1 MANGTESTSYTLP
14 PQYIQDFLAGGGEGS
29 GVAGL
34 FPLLNQS
41 MNQQFATMGQPGAT
55 PYTYA
60 GERIA
65 GFDPRELAGFELAD
79 QAIGSYA
86 PYLNRQTDLSE
97 AGLTT
102 GLGGLQQ
109 QREYGT
115 QALAKQQAGIGQAE
129 ALNRQGLGSQLA
141 GYGQAEALNRQGLG
155 SQLAGLQESGQRL
168 RGLEGLQDAGF
179 NQAQNLYGEAV
190 GSIMQG
196 ADRGSR
202 LAGQGAQRSLA
213 GLGDATS
220 TARGA
225 YGLLG
230 SQLGGSDLTAR
241 GTLQDA
247 ARTSLGAAREFD
259 PASASRYMNPYEDQV
274 VQQTLRDVREQGSI
288 ADQGRRAREIASG
301 AFGGSRS
308 RLQAGELAEAQ
319 RGAEMDAVSQ
329 LRRAGFGE
337 SLGQA
342 STAFEN
348 QQRRQ
353 AGAAS
358 QLGNIAGGLGS
369 LAGQQAT
376 AGQNLANQF
385 ANYGQAAGGTLANLG
400 ATETNLG
407 QIRGGAQSGL
417 GSAIQGLTG
426 QRVGLGQNL
435 ATGVANLGQATGAAQ
450 QNLGNTLGNLGQ
462 QTGAS
467 YQNLGNTLGNLGQMG
482 GSALNRLGST
492 FGQTGVQGGSLQQ
505 QTGNQMGA
513 IGNNLGNLQRQDIS
527 LLGSVGGANRG
538 MNQAAND
545 LAYQNFVGQYNLPQ
559 NLLGQYS
566 GISQGIAPLAGA
578 TGYNMTQAPSV
589 DYLSSGL
596 GGFMTAAGQ
605 TYGGAT

>member
-1 MANGTESTSYTLP
+1 MAEGQTSTSYTLP

-41 MNQQFATMGQPGAT
+41 LNQQFATMGQPGAT
-55 PYTYA
+55 PFTYG

-79 QAIGSYA
+79 QAIGSYL
-86 PYLNRQTDLSE
+86 PYLNRQSALNE
-97 AGLTT
+97 AGLAT
-102 GLGGLQQ
+102 GLAGLTAQQ
-109 QREYGT
+109 T
-115 QALAKQQAGIGQAE
+115 QAGLGKDMTLAGLAE
-129 ALNRQGLGSQLA
+129 ADALNRQGLGSQIA
-141 GYGQAEALNRQGLG
+141 GYGEAGT
-155 SQLAGLQESGQRL
+155 RL
-168 RGLEGLQDAGF
+168 RGLQDTQDYGF
-179 NQAQNLYGEAV
+179 NQAQNLYGDAA
-190 GSIMQG
+190 GSVIRG
-196 ADRGSR
+196 ADQGGR
-202 LAGQGAQRSLA
+202 LAGMGAERSLA

-230 SQLGGSDLTAR
+230 SQLGGTDLTAR

-247 ARTSLGAAREFD
+247 ARTSLGATREFD
-259 PASASRYMNPYEDQV
+259 PASASRFMNPYEDQV

-353 AGAAS
+353 AGAAG

-385 ANYGQAAGGTLANLG
+385 ANYGQAAGTTLGNLGTTMANLG
-400 ATETNLG
+400 QL
-407 QIRGGAQSGL
+407 RGGAQSGL

-426 QRVGLGQNL
+426 QRVGLGQNI
-435 ATGVANLGQATGAAQ
+435 ASGVGNLGAATGAA
-450 QNLGNTLGNLGQ
+450 
-462 QTGAS
+462 

-482 GSALNRLGST
+482 GAALNRYGST
-492 FGQTGVQGGSLQQ
+492 LGQTGVQSGALQQ
-505 QTGNQMGA
+505 ATGNQMGA

-538 MNQAAND
+538 MNQAIND

-566 GISQGIAPLAGA
+566 GIAQGISPLAGA
-578 TGYNMTQAPSV
+578 TGYNMTQTPNV

-596 GGFMTAAGQ
+596 GGFMNAVGQ
-605 TYGGAT
+605 TYGAQT

>member
-1 MANGTESTSYTLP
+1 MANGDSSNTSYTLP

-41 MNQQFATMGQPGAT
+41 LNQQFATMGQPGAT
-55 PYTYA
+55 PFTYG

-79 QAIGSYA
+79 QAIGSYI
-86 PYLNRQTDLSE
+86 PYLNRQSALNE
-97 AGLTT
+97 AGLASGLAGLTAQQT
-102 GLGGLQQ
+102 QAGLGKDMTLAGL
-109 QREYGT
+109 
-115 QALAKQQAGIGQAE
+115 AE
-129 ALNRQGLGSQLA
+129 ADTFNREGLASQLA
-141 GYGQAEALNRQGLG
+141 GFGQAETLNRQGLG

-168 RGLEGLQDAGF
+168 RGLEGLQNYGL
-179 NQAQNLYGEAV
+179 NQAQNLYGDAA
-190 GSIMQG
+190 GSVIRG
-196 ADRGSR
+196 ADQGGR
-202 LAGQGAQRSLA
+202 LAGMGAERSLA

-230 SQLGGSDLTAR
+230 SQLGGTNLTAR

-247 ARTSLGAAREFD
+247 ARTSLGATREFD
-259 PASASRYMNPYEDQV
+259 PASASRFMNPYEDQV

-319 RGAEMDAVSQ
+319 RGAEIDAVSQ

-353 AGAAS
+353 AGAAG

-385 ANYGQAAGGTLANLG
+385 ANYGQAAGTTLGNLGTTMANLG
-400 ATETNLG
+400 QL
-407 QIRGGAQSGL
+407 RGGAQSGL

-426 QRVGLGQNL
+426 QRVGLGQNI
-435 ATGVANLGQATGAAQ
+435 ASGVANLGQATGAAQ

-482 GSALNRLGST
+482 GSALNQYGST
-492 FGQTGVQGGSLQQ
+492 LGQTGIQAGGLQQ
-505 QTGNQMGA
+505 STGNQMGT
-513 IGNNLGNLQRQDIS
+513 IGNNLGSLQRQDIS

-538 MNQAAND
+538 MNQAIND
-545 LAYQNFVGQYNLPQ
+545 LGYQNFVGQYNLPQ

-566 GISQGIAPLAGA
+566 GIAQGISPLGGA
-578 TGYNMTQAPSV
+578 TSYNMTQAPNV

-596 GGFMTAAGQ
+596 GGFMNAAGQ
-605 TYGGAT
+605 TYMGG

>member
-1 MANGTESTSYTLP
+1 MANGDSSNTSYTLP

-41 MNQQFATMGQPGAT
+41 LNQQFATMGQPGAT
-55 PYTYA
+55 PFTYG

-79 QAIGSYA
+79 QAIGSYI
-86 PYLNRQTDLSE
+86 PYLNRQSALNE
-97 AGLTT
+97 AGLASGLAGLSAQQTQA
-102 GLGGLQQ
+102 GLGKDMTLAGL
-109 QREYGT
+109 
-115 QALAKQQAGIGQAE
+115 AE
-129 ALNRQGLGSQLA
+129 ADTFNRQGLGSQLA
-141 GYGQAEALNRQGLG
+141 GYGEAG
-155 SQLAGLQESGQRL
+155 SRL
-168 RGLEGLQDAGF
+168 RGLQGIQDIGL
-179 NQAQNLYGEAV
+179 NQAQNLYGDAA
-190 GSIMQG
+190 GSVIRG
-196 ADRGSR
+196 ADQGGR
-202 LAGQGAQRSLA
+202 LAGMGAERSLA

-230 SQLGGSDLTAR
+230 SQLGGTDLTAR

-247 ARTSLGAAREFD
+247 ARTSLGATREFD
-259 PASASRYMNPYEDQV
+259 PASASRFMNPYEDQV

-319 RGAEMDAVSQ
+319 RGAEIDAVSQ

-353 AGAAS
+353 AGAAG

-385 ANYGQAAGGTLANLG
+385 ANYGQAAGTTLGNLGTTMANLG
-400 ATETNLG
+400 QL
-407 QIRGGAQSGL
+407 RGGAQSGL
-417 GSAIQGLTG
+417 GSAVQGLTG
-426 QRVGLGQNL
+426 QRVGLGQNI
-435 ATGVANLGQATGAAQ
+435 ASGIGNLGAATGAA
-450 QNLGNTLGNLGQ
+450 
-462 QTGAS
+462 

-482 GSALNRLGST
+482 GSALNQYGST
-492 FGQTGVQGGSLQQ
+492 LGQTGIQAGGLQQ
-505 QTGNQMGA
+505 STGNQMGT
-513 IGNNLGNLQRQDIS
+513 IGNNLGSLQRQDIS

-538 MNQAAND
+538 MNQAIND
-545 LAYQNFVGQYNLPQ
+545 LGYQNFVGQYNLPQ

-566 GISQGIAPLAGA
+566 GIAQGISPLGGA
-578 TGYNMTQAPSV
+578 TSYNMTQAPNV

-596 GGFMTAAGQ
+596 GGFMNAAGQ
-605 TYGGAT
+605 TYMGG

>member
-1 MANGTESTSYTLP
+1 MANGTSTSYTLP

-41 MNQQFATMGQPGAT
+41 MNQQFATLGQPGAT
-55 PYTYA
+55 PYTYQ

-65 GFDPRELAGFELAD
+65 GFDPRELAGFNLAD
-79 QAIGSYA
+79 QAIGSYV
-86 PYLNRQTDLSE
+86 PYLNRQTALNE
-97 AGLTT
+97 AGLTS
-102 GLGGLQQ
+102 GLAGLVS
-109 QREYGT
+109 QRNRAD
-115 QALAKQQAGIGQAE
+115 QALAKEQAGFTQAE
-129 ALNRQGLGSQLA
+129 ALNRAGLASQLTGLG
-141 GYGQAEALNRQGLG
+141 
-155 SQLAGLQESGQRL
+155 ESGQRL
-168 RGLEGLQDAGF
+168 RGLEGLQNAGF
-179 NQAQNLYGEAV
+179 NQAQNLYGDAV

-202 LAGQGAQRSLA
+202 LAGQGARRSLA
-213 GLGDATS
+213 GLGDATA

-230 SQLGGSDLTAR
+230 SQLGGADLTAR

-247 ARTSLGAAREFD
+247 ARTSLGATREFD
-259 PASASRYMNPYEDQV
+259 PVSASRYMNPYEDQV
-274 VQQTLRDVREQGSI
+274 VQQTLRDVRDEGSFV
-288 ADQGRRAREIASG
+288 DQQRRAREIASG

-308 RLQAGELAEAQ
+308 RLQASELADAQ
-319 RGAEMDAVSQ
+319 RQAEMDAVSQ

-385 ANYGQAAGGTLANLG
+385 ANYGQAAGGTLSNLG
-400 ATETNLG
+400 ATEANLG
-407 QIRGGAQSGL
+407 QLRGGAQSGL

-426 QRVGLGQNL
+426 QRVNLGQNIAAGVGDL
-435 ATGVANLGQATGAAQ
+435 GLTTGRAQ
-450 QNLGNTLGNLGQ
+450 QNLGSTLGQLGQ
-462 QTGAS
+462 
-467 YQNLGNTLGNLGQMG
+467 LGGT
-482 GSALNRLGST
+482 ALNRLGST
-492 FGQTGVQGGSLQQ
+492 YGQTGIQGGALQQ
-505 QTGNQMGA
+505 QTGNQLGA
-513 IGNNLGNLQRQDIS
+513 IGSNLGNLQRRDIG

-538 MNQAAND
+538 MNQAIND
-545 LAYQNFVGQYNLPQ
+545 LTYQNFVGQYNLPQ

-566 GISQGIAPLAGA
+566 GVSQGIAPLAGA
-578 TGYNMTQAPSV
+578 TGYNMTQPPNV

-596 GGFMTAAGQ
+596 GGFTNAVGQ
-605 TYGGAT
+605 TYGGG

>member
-1 MANGTESTSYTLP
+1 MANGDSSNTSYTLP

-41 MNQQFATMGQPGAT
+41 LNQQFATMGQPGAT
-55 PYTYA
+55 PFTYG

-79 QAIGSYA
+79 QAIGSYI
-86 PYLNRQTDLSE
+86 PYLNRQSALNE
-97 AGLTT
+97 AGLASGLAGLSAQQTQA
-102 GLGGLQQ
+102 GLGKDMTLAGL
-109 QREYGT
+109 
-115 QALAKQQAGIGQAE
+115 AE
-129 ALNRQGLGSQLA
+129 ADTFNRQGLGSQLA
-141 GYGQAEALNRQGLG
+141 GYGEAG
-155 SQLAGLQESGQRL
+155 SRL
-168 RGLEGLQDAGF
+168 RGLQGIQDIGL
-179 NQAQNLYGEAV
+179 NQAQNLYGDAA
-190 GSIMQG
+190 GSVIRG
-196 ADRGSR
+196 ADQGGR
-202 LAGQGAQRSLA
+202 LAGMGAERSLA

-247 ARTSLGAAREFD
+247 ARTSLGATREFD
-259 PASASRYMNPYEDQV
+259 PASASRFMNPYEDQV

-319 RGAEMDAVSQ
+319 RGAEIDAVSQ

-353 AGAAS
+353 AGAAG

-385 ANYGQAAGGTLANLG
+385 ANYGQAAGTTLGNLGTTMANLG
-400 ATETNLG
+400 QL
-407 QIRGGAQSGL
+407 RGGAQSGL

-426 QRVGLGQNL
+426 QRV
-435 ATGVANLGQATGAAQ
+435 GAAQ

-482 GSALNRLGST
+482 GSALNQYGST
-492 FGQTGVQGGSLQQ
+492 LGQTGIQAGGLQQ
-505 QTGNQMGA
+505 STGNQMGT
-513 IGNNLGNLQRQDIS
+513 IGNNLGSLQRQDIS

-538 MNQAAND
+538 MNQAIND
-545 LAYQNFVGQYNLPQ
+545 LGYQNFVGQYNLPQ

-566 GISQGIAPLAGA
+566 GIAQGISPLGGA
-578 TGYNMTQAPSV
+578 TSYNMTQAPNV

-596 GGFMTAAGQ
+596 GGFMNAAGQ
-605 TYGGAT
+605 TYMGG